1 MFPMFKT
8 TLTGRQFSSQEDI
21 LERDEKHSREGIQ
34 GMVLK
39 VVEAMKI
46 GWLYFL
52 FFIDFL
58 NFHAFSISI
67 FLVSSFSTFQFKP
80 VI

>member
-34 GMVLK
+34 GMALK
-39 VVEAMKI
+39 VVEVMKI
-46 GWLYFL
+46 LYFL

-58 NFHAFSISI
+58 NFHAFSIST
-67 FLVSSFSTFQFKP
+67 FLVSSFSIFQFKP
-80 VI
+80 VIF